1 MSDTPQITFSLF
13 VLSLSASAEIHL
25 GQLPPPGSDAPAAP
39 NLKEAAH
46 LITASLEKAIGDK
59 VVTYDFARLMQG
71 AKQVSCSGF
80 GQAMIERM

>member
-1 MSDTPQITFSLF
+1 MMLRHMGW
-13 VLSLSASAEIHL
+13 L
-25 GQLPPPGSDAPAAP
+25 
-39 NLKEAAH
+39 EAADV
-46 LITASLEKAIGDK
+46 IVRSMEKAISDK